1 MIESDI
7 DLTNIQSNRA
17 PLTQRSLLQSQYGG
31 ITKPALTGSYLI
43 DDEIHQLI
51 ELILR
56 DYIDVWYKN
65 EISSKEDFK
74 QSIRLYIYN
83 AVRYIT
89 YCLREVDWEQFIMN
103 ILVHNLVFQMRML
116 KKAKEKRSKLAQ
128 DNTLLKNEIIKAI
141 KELTEARESSS
152 PSTPSE
158 QTSASEKKKVLIND
172 LLNNGSFLQAAQ
184 NYANLKE
191 NNLIDLFFDLEAE
204 REKGL

>member
-1 MIESDI
+1 MIESNI
-7 DLTNIQSNRA
+7 DLTEIQPNRT
-17 PLTQRSLLQSQYGG
+17 PLTQRPFVQSQYGG

-43 DDEIHQLI
+43 DDQIHQLI

-89 YCLREVDWEQFIMN
+89 FCLREVDWEQFIMN

-116 KKAKEKRSKLAQ
+116 KKAKEKRSKLAL

-141 KELTEARESSS
+141 KELTEVKESSS
-152 PSTPSE
+152 PSASE
-158 QTSASEKKKVLIND
+158 QTSASEKKKILIND

-191 NNLIDLFFDLEAE
+191 NNLIELFFDLEAE
-204 REKGL
+204 REKG